1 MTSLKTILIAYL
13 VGGVTFIPLVVFGVL
28 YYIYQSLPEVDE
40 NGQIIEKKADPSEP
54 PSEED
59 NQRRKLLEEQENQ
72 RKIAEEALKAIEDQ
86 IEIGVD
92 AYMAG
97 WLTVSREFPLKR
109 TNGWS
114 SEKNTTLNETAY
126 TSIYKHLMDRKQS
139 VAMSSASPDVKA
151 KPKPKKH
158 SANTYFAILRH
169 GNLFLYDSP
178 EQMNVQQ
185 VIVLANH
192 NVSLWPPDVPD
203 GQLFIR
209 RHSICLAPK
218 RSKVLADELESISI
232 PGPPKNAYF
241 LFSDNCSE
249 KEDFYFALL
258 RACKRPARRTSNG
271 DGIGVGRY
279 HPHPDPLTDAYP
291 LQHEQED
298 IVRLIQTL
306 HSSDSHIQT
315 MWLNA
320 LLGRLFLALHKTAV
334 FEDFI
339 KSRIETKLSRV
350 NRPSFLGDIT
360 VAKVHS
366 GGSPPYLTNP
376 KLKEL
381 NKDGLMTLAADLKYE
396 GDFSVDITTKATLN
410 FGSRFKT
417 REVSLVLSV
426 AFKSLDGRVNLT
438 IKPPPS
444 NRIWYC
450 FESMP
455 KLRMVIEPVVSS
467 RQITYS
473 MVTRVIENRI
483 NDALR
488 DSLVAPYMDDLAFFD
503 TETEH
508 FRGGIWDRKV
518 RQTTEKAD
526 NAEEPASPMP
536 VTSPVSEP
544 QDIDFNIPSELRHH
558 PDNLS
563 ISSSVSVDS
572 DRRSLYDDNA
582 SVTSQELKYRK
593 SDIFGGSDEESLR
606 RKRVSGAF
614 SAASAPAIV
623 GTDRVNIVVVD
634 GQVVTRHQDNSV
646 SQYSSPSGSPSH
658 RSSSRSS
665 IRSSVS
671 RSEGERVTNNSLPNS
686 AVVSSDNVSAIDDD
700 TKSIT
705 SVETTRG
712 GNHLRSDS
720 ASTRTFSMGL
730 EGGEER
736 VSLSESVKKWSN
748 KYFTSAK
755 KSVSARIN
763 TSSGMSSSNPT
774 TLREDQIQKKIIES
788 RLAQAD
794 EVLMN
799 APRPHT
805 YPPNAIVSPDLPD
818 STTQSA
824 EELNEG
830 PSIFAASSPRY
841 NPTFAS
847 SSQYGPTKMH
857 IPGSVAHPP
866 SSPGTTS
873 TQMISQPIPQPPTSP
888 NRRKLPSESG
898 GDSLIS
904 STGTAT
910 SISLSR
916 SSSLTLTGNAPPP
929 PPPPSLAQYNQ
940 APSEPRPYAPPSTLA
955 PTELVIAA
963 PTPSSGASS
972 PTTSPP
978 ATPSTTS
985 RPSSGNYDVTR
996 TQSYAR
1002 RKPLRKALAMPS
1014 AEAAADAG
1022 PATPTIASTN
1032 VVQTTSSPMP
1042 EEPELIALSE
1052 HTVGCESEPVPSVE
1066 DRSRT
1071 PLPPANAGP
1080 EGTIVAAAPSS
1091 PPPAGP
1097 AEQFDMPPVSFVDL
1111 VDEGNSFG
1119 LGAYDFNNTHPDY
1132 SSSPTNSSSVG
1143 STSWMERRGSIS
1155 DTVDAKTKALP
1166 ATEETSASSSSPGTV
1181 ARENILPDVGERWSD
1196 LPNGGNGV
1204 ASAIEPSSLKALSK
1218 DATVQG
1224 TAEELSPG

>member
-13 VGGVTFIPLVVFGVL
+13 VGGVTFIPLVVFGVI

-40 NGQIIEKKADPSEP
+40 NGQILERKEDPTEP

-59 NQRRKLLEEQENQ
+59 IQRQKLLEEQENQ

-139 VAMSSASPDVKA
+139 AAMSSSSPDVKA

-158 SANTYFAILRH
+158 PANTYFAILRH

-178 EQMNVQQ
+178 ELMNVQQ

-209 RHSICLAPK
+209 RHAICLSPK
-218 RSKVLADELESISI
+218 RSKVLVDELESI

-258 RACKRPARRTSNG
+258 RACKRPVRRTSNG
-271 DGIGVGRY
+271 EGLGVGRY
-279 HPHPDPLTDAYP
+279 PNPDPVTDAYP
-291 LQHEQED
+291 LQYEQDD
-298 IVRLIQTL
+298 IIRLIQTL
-306 HSSDSHIQT
+306 HSSDAHIPT

-366 GGSPPYLTNP
+366 GGSPPYFTNP
-376 KLKEL
+376 RLKEL
-381 NKDGLMTLAADLKYE
+381 NKDGLMTLAADLNYE

-426 AFKSLDGRVNLT
+426 AFKSLEGRVNLI

-488 DSLVAPYMDDLAFFD
+488 DSLVAPYMDDLAFYD

-508 FRGGIWDRKV
+508 FRGGLWDRKV
-518 RQTTEKAD
+518 RQTTQKAD
-526 NAEEPASPMP
+526 NVEEPASPIP

-544 QDIDFNIPSELRHH
+544 QDIDFNIQSELRHH

-572 DRRSLYDDNA
+572 DRRSLYDDTT
-582 SVTSQELKYRK
+582 SITSQELKYRK
-593 SDIFGGSDEESLR
+593 SDIFGGSDEESFR

-634 GQVVTRHQDNSV
+634 GQVVTKHQDNTV

-671 RSEGERVTNNSLPNS
+671 RSEGEKVTNNSLPNN
-686 AVVSSDNVSAIDDD
+686 AAASSDNFSAVDDD
-700 TKSIT
+700 TKSVT
-705 SVETTRG
+705 SVETTKG
-712 GNHLRSDS
+712 GNHLRSES
-720 ASTRTFSMGL
+720 ASTRSFSIGL
-730 EGGEER
+730 DSGEER

-748 KYFTSAK
+748 KYFASAK

-774 TLREDQIQKKIIES
+774 ILREDQIQKKIIES

-805 YPPNAIVSPDLPD
+805 YPPDAIVSPDLPD

-830 PSIFAASSPRY
+830 PSIFAASPARY
-841 NPTFAS
+841 NPTLTS

-857 IPGSVAHPP
+857 IPGLVAHPP
-866 SSPGTTS
+866 SSSGTIS
-873 TQMISQPIPQPPTSP
+873 TQKISQPIPQPPISP
-888 NRRKLPSESG
+888 NRRKLTSESG
-898 GDSLIS
+898 GDSPIS
-904 STGTAT
+904 STTAVT
-910 SISLSR
+910 STSVSR
-916 SSSLTLTGNAPPP
+916 TSSLTLTGNAPPP
-929 PPPPSLAQYNQ
+929 PPPPPSMAQYNQ

-1002 RKPLRKALAMPS
+1002 RKPLRKPLGIPS
-1014 AEAAADAG
+1014 TEGADDAG
-1022 PATPTIASTN
+1022 PATSTITSTN
-1032 VVQTTSSPMP
+1032 VVQTTSSPMA
-1042 EEPELIALSE
+1042 EEPELIDLSE
-1052 HTVGCESEPVPSVE
+1052 RKQEHESELVPSVE
-1066 DRSRT
+1066 DYSPT
-1071 PLPPANAGP
+1071 PFPPSNAG
-1080 EGTIVAAAPSS
+1080 TVVAATSSS
-1091 PPPAGP
+1091 PPPPGH
-1097 AEQFDMPPVSFVDL
+1097 AEHFDMPPVSFVDL

-1119 LGAYDFNNTHPDY
+1119 LGTFDFNNTLPDY

-1143 STSWMERRGSIS
+1143 SSSWMERGGNMS
-1155 DTVDAKTKALP
+1155 DTVDAKTNALS
-1166 ATEETSASSSSPGTV
+1166 ATEETSASSSSSSSSGTV
-1181 ARENILPDVGERWSD
+1181 ARENILPDVGERSD
-1196 LPNGGNGV
+1196 LPIGDTGD
-1204 ASAIEPSSLKALSK
+1204 ASTVEPSGLKALSE
-1218 DATVQG
+1218 DAERGTAQG
-1224 TAEELSPG
+1224 TAEELSSG